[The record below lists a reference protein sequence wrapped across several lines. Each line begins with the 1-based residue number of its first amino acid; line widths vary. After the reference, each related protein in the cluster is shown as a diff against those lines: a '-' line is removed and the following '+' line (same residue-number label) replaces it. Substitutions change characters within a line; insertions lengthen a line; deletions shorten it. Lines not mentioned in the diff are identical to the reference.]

1 MDKYK
6 ANQEIARE
14 KNHEC
19 YVLGCKAYDA
29 NEFHK
34 AITLFK
40 ESLEYW
46 PEDPQAWMAL
56 GNCYSEI
63 KRYKKAEK
71 SYRQAL
77 AYSGNQEKE
86 NILFNLGNSL
96 FDQGQYSEAIGCYE
110 LIKPGTELWRKAK
123 RNVELSNNRNL

>member
-1 MDKYK
+1 MGQYK
-6 ANQEIARE
+6 ANQEMATE

-29 NEFHK
+29 NEYHK

-56 GNCYSEI
+56 GNCYGEI
-63 KRYKKAEK
+63 KRYKNAEN

-77 AYSGNQEKE
+77 IYLDDQKKKTYYLIWGIVCSTKADIPKQ
-86 NILFNLGNSL
+86 LGVINS
-96 FDQGQYSEAIGCYE
+96 
-110 LIKPGTELWRKAK
+110 
-123 RNVELSNNRNL
+123 